1 MSPTL
6 LLILTACLAVAVSSP
21 LGLPKGMEAVD
32 EVGDV
37 DADSDVLDVVHHN
50 IAKREAGGRFSKIVD
65 YDKYLLG

>member
-6 LLILTACLAVAVSSP
+6 LLILTACLAVAVSFP
-21 LGLPKGMEAVD
+21 LGLPKGLEAVD

-37 DADSDVLDVVHHN
+37 DADSDVLVVVHNN